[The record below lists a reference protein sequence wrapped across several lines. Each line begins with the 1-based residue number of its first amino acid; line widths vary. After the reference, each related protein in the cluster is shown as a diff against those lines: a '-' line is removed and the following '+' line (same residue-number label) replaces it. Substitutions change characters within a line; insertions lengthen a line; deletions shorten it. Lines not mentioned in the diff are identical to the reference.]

1 MQHQGP
7 ATGRYNPTRG
17 SVKRRTK
24 NGTKSETF
32 GESTR
37 DDELGRG
44 EEEEET
50 QSCKCPTTLEYG
62 EDW

>member
-24 NGTKSETF
+24 NGTESEAF
-32 GESTR
+32 GESAR

-44 EEEEET
+44 EEEKET
-50 QSCKCPTTLEYG
+50 QSGKYSIILEYNL
-62 EDW
+62 